1 MPKRRQLNKER
12 VLATAVE
19 LADASGGVGEL
30 TLTALA
36 EALNVRVPSLYNHV
50 NGLDGLYDDLT
61 LLSGRMLLERIRRAA
76 FGKTG
81 EEALRAMAYA
91 YRSFAREQPSLYPL
105 TIEAPDP
112 DQVERVVLAQEWLQ
126 MLLLTMASLGLE
138 EQEALHAIRAFRA
151 LLHGFVSLEAAG
163 GFKMAFDVDES
174 FDYLL
179 NNFLNSLHTWLPA
192 SGSSAG

>member
-50 NGLDGLYDDLT
+50 DGLEGLYDDLA
-61 LLSGRMLLERIRRAA
+61 LLAGRMLLERIRRAA

-81 EEALRAMAYA
+81 EEALRAMAHA
-91 YRSFAREQPSLYPL
+91 YRAFAREQSALYPL

-112 DQVERVVLAQEWLQ
+112 DQVARVALAQEWLQ
-126 MLLLTMASLGLE
+126 MLLLTMASLGLG

-174 FDYLL
+174 FEYLL
-179 NNFLNSLHTWLPA
+179 NNFLTTLGAKRS
-192 SGSSAG
+192 